1 MTVLDIQKVTVDKVC
16 IYRETADFN
25 FEDIFKGKASDIP
38 AVLLN
43 AQVESVNAS
52 RKYMLDIRIKRGK
65 Y

>member
-16 IYRETADFN
+16 IYRETADFS

-38 AVLLN
+38 AALLN

>member
-16 IYRETADFN
+16 IYRETADFS

-38 AVLLN
+38 AALKE

>member
-1 MTVLDIQKVTVDKVC
+1 MTVEDIQKVTVDKVC

-38 AVLLN
+38 AELLN

-52 RKYMLDIRIKRGK
+52 CKYMLDIRIRRGK